1 MRIFVGY
8 HFDPR
13 SQWIKDLVYPLI
25 HAFGDEVVTG
35 ENLYGQGEIGPA
47 VTRRIKESHALIGF
61 ATRRDQRGP
70 RDWST
75 HRWVTDEIAQANAFE
90 IPVVEVREL
99 DVDPQRGIVVAMQ
112 VIAYNEIERD
122 KCLVDI
128 ARAIGEFHRAGVV
141 KLQLLPE
148 ECAQEIAPLLDSPH
162 FRSFYKVYVDGDDD
176 ASDERQLRIL
186 ELPGGLFATIRNV
199 PQRAF
204 VQVRVEAEAKVWSS
218 GFESTDAV
226 SIRLRKG

>member
-13 SQWIKDLVYPLI
+13 SQWIKEFVYPLI
-25 HAFGDEVVTG
+25 RAFGDEVVTG
-35 ENLYGQGEIGPA
+35 ENLYGQGGIGPA

-70 RDWST
+70 GDWST
-75 HRWVTDEIAQANAFE
+75 HRWVTDEIAQAAAFE
-90 IPVVEVREL
+90 LPVVEVREL
-99 DVDPQRGIVVAMQ
+99 HVDPQRGIAEGAQ
-112 VIAYNEIERD
+112 FIPYNESERD
-122 KCLVDI
+122 KCLVEI
-128 ARAIGEFHRAGVV
+128 VKAIGEFHRAGLM

-148 ECAQEIAPLLDSPH
+148 ECTQEIAPLLDSPR
-162 FRSFYKVYVDGDDD
+162 FRSVFKVYVDGDDE
-176 ASDERQLRIL
+176 ASEEKQLRIL
-186 ELPGGLFATIRNV
+186 QLPGGLFATVKNV

-204 VQVRVEAEAKVWSS
+204 VQVRVECEAKVWTSV
-218 GFESTDAV
+218 FESTDAI